1 MTPLFHHNYFAM
13 GKKCE
18 AEVRR
23 FILYSRLLKR
33 ELKEMK
39 KGGTS
44 GSA

>member
-1 MTPLFHHNYFAM
+1 M

-18 AEVRR
+18 REVRR
-23 FILYSRLLKR
+23 FILYRKLLKI

-44 GSA
+44 RNYLLSEEYHQF